1 LLELQGRIMKKVVIF
16 GIGDFARVAYVYL
29 MKDSPHEIVGFTVHE
44 NYITENKILG
54 LDVIPFERLEKSHP
68 PEKFAMFI
76 AVGYRRVNMARAEIF
91 DICKSKGYELI
102 TYINSKTTHW
112 GEIQVGSNCF
122 IFENNVIQPF
132 VKIGNDVIIW
142 SGNHIGHHSQIGDHC
157 FIASHAVISGNVKIG
172 PYCFVGVN
180 ATFRDGI
187 NVAPKCIIGA
197 GAVILKDTQE
207 QGVYAVKSTERAS
220 IVSSRVRMF
229 K

>member
-1 LLELQGRIMKKVVIF
+1 
-16 GIGDFARVAYVYL
+16 
-29 MKDSPHEIVGFTVHE
+29 
-44 NYITENKILG
+44 
-54 LDVIPFERLEKSHP
+54 
-68 PEKFAMFI
+68 
-76 AVGYRRVNMARAEIF
+76 
-91 DICKSKGYELI
+91 
-102 TYINSKTTHW
+102 
-112 GEIQVGSNCF
+112 
-122 IFENNVIQPF
+122 
-132 VKIGNDVIIW
+132 
-142 SGNHIGHHSQIGDHC
+142 
-157 FIASHAVISGNVKIG
+157 VISGNVKIG